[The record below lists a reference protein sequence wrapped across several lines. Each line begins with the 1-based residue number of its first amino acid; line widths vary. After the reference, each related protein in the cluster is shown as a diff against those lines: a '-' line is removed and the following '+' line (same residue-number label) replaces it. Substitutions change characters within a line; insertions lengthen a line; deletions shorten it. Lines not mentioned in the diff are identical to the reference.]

1 VKATHPFLR
10 IFCPLVALAIAASP
24 RAGEAF
30 PIFASTR
37 SAPPSPRTVITLPV
51 ATGAIRDAGEAA
63 PADSAALDDAG
74 PSGLYAPVLGGG
86 LALKERH
93 SGTPYLAAGLAIAMV
108 AAPAILLGGFG
119 GAGYDVVQP
128 GDGYPSL
135 RTPITL
141 PNPEGGMIDPPALDL
156 TPAAVGTG
164 PDPEPEPASDALP
177 VPEPGT
183 SALFAAGLLAL
194 GASLRRQ
201 D

>member
-1 VKATHPFLR
+1 M
-10 IFCPLVALAIAASP
+10 AA
-24 RAGEAF
+24 
-30 PIFASTR
+30 
-37 SAPPSPRTVITLPV
+37 
-51 ATGAIRDAGEAA
+51 GAIRDTGEGA

-93 SGTPYLAAGLAIAMV
+93 SGAPYLTAGLAIAMV

-119 GAGYDVVQP
+119 GADYAVSDPALGYH
-128 GDGYPSL
+128 SL

-141 PNPEGGMIDPPALDL
+141 PQPEDGMIDPPALDL

-164 PDPEPEPASDALP
+164 PDPEPASASDALP

-194 GASLRRQ
+194 GASLRRR